1 MSQVFQNLLTGIS
14 EFVTY
19 GFLILLALSVV
30 ITGVLFGLSLVIG

>member
-19 GFLILLALSVV
+19 GFLFLVAVSLV
-30 ITGVLFGLSLVIG
+30 ITGGIALVLWLV